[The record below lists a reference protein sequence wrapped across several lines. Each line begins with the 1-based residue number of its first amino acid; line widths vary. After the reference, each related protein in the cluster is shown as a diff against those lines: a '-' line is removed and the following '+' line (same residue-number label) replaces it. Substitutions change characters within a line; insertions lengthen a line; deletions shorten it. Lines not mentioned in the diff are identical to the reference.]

1 MKRCIKMAMLFL
13 LILMGLSAVSLPI
26 CAAQTVTS
34 ESEVQGAWADLVST
48 VPPEIAALLPEGF
61 FESDIE
67 GVGAS
72 VGEASTLKS
81 ILRVVGEVTGITLTQ
96 SLAFLARIVGA
107 LLLCATF
114 RAAVGEGKVQWFY
127 YYIAYVWA
135 AERTGK

>member
-34 ESEVQGAWADLVST
+34 ESEVYGAWADLVST

-72 VGEASTLKS
+72 VGEA
-81 ILRVVGEVTGITLTQ
+81 
-96 SLAFLARIVGA
+96 
-107 LLLCATF
+107 
-114 RAAVGEGKVQWFY
+114 
-127 YYIAYVWA
+127 
-135 AERTGK
+135 